1 MASLGVMGIT
11 KVFGTA
17 VGVRDVSFT
26 AREGEFVS
34 LLGPSGCGKTTTL
47 RMIAGLLIP
56 DAGRIEIGGKD
67 VTSLPPYRR
76 STSLVFQNYALFP
89 HMSVHANVAF
99 GLRMHD
105 VAKDETKRRVDDILA
120 MVGLGELGG
129 RYPRQLSGGQQQRV
143 ALARS
148 LVLQPSV
155 LLLDEPLSNLDA
167 KLREEMRVELRQI
180 QQRLR
185 ITAIFVTHD
194 QEEALAISDRIIV
207 MRAGGIEQD
216 GSPGELFNRPRTEFV
231 ARFMGAGNVLTGTW
245 NGDGVLRTP
254 SGLEIRADRSKAG
267 ATGSRGAVSVRA
279 QSIRISPASVGA
291 HGALSGNAAAGA
303 IEFLSYRGSF
313 WVCGVRLKGGD
324 YMHVHIPSGDDENL
338 SLRTGDAVTVYWE
351 PRHTV
356 PTIPDKAST

>member
-1 MASLGVMGIT
+1 
-11 KVFGTA
+11 
-17 VGVRDVSFT
+17 
-26 AREGEFVS
+26 
-34 LLGPSGCGKTTTL
+34 
-47 RMIAGLLIP
+47 
-56 DAGRIEIGGKD
+56 
-67 VTSLPPYRR
+67 
-76 STSLVFQNYALFP
+76 
-89 HMSVHANVAF
+89 
-99 GLRMHD
+99 
-105 VAKDETKRRVDDILA
+105 
-120 MVGLGELGG
+120 
-129 RYPRQLSGGQQQRV
+129 
-143 ALARS
+143 
-148 LVLQPSV
+148 VLQPSV

-167 KLREEMRVELRQI
+167 KLREEMRVELRLI

-245 NGDGVLRTP
+245 NGDAVLRTP

-291 HGALSGNAAAGA
+291 HGALSGNAAAGS

-338 SLRTGDAVTVYWE
+338 SLRTGDAVTVYWD

>member
-1 MASLGVMGIT
+1 VASLGVVGIT

-56 DAGRIEIGGKD
+56 DAGRIEIGGED
-67 VTSLPPYRR
+67 VTALPPYRR

-89 HMSVHANVAF
+89 HMTVHGNVAF

-105 VAKDETKRRVDDILA
+105 VTKDETRRRVDDILA
-120 MVGLGELGG
+120 MVGLAELGG

-167 KLREEMRVELRQI
+167 KLREEMRVELRLI

-207 MRAGGIEQD
+207 MRSGGIEQD

-245 NGDGVLRTP
+245 KGDGVLRTS

-267 ATGSRGAVSVRA
+267 AAGSRGAVSVRA
-279 QSIRISPASVGA
+279 QGIRISPASVGA
-291 HGALSGNAAAGA
+291 NGALSGNAAAGS

-324 YMHVHIPSGDDENL
+324 YMQVHMPTGDDENL
-338 SLRTGDAVTVYWE
+338 SLKTGDAVTLYWE